1 MWKNNNFFIGML
13 ASLLLTLASAAL
25 VILAGPPVYRLLSL
39 SGPENKLLLLAFL
52 PGVLLMRWYMRKLR
66 FDKAGMGALLIV
78 FVSIIL
84 FFVLIEGGEFSIYI
98 F

>member
-1 MWKNNNFFIGML
+1 ML
-13 ASLLLTLASAAL
+13 ASLLLTLASAAV

-52 PGVLLMRWYMRKLR
+52 PGVLLMRWYLRKLR

-84 FFVLIEGGEFSIYI
+84 YFVLVEGGDFSIY
-98 F
+98 FF

>member
-1 MWKNNNFFIGML
+1 ML

-25 VILAGPPVYRLLSL
+25 VILASPPVYRLLSL
-39 SGPENKLLLLAFL
+39 SRPENKLLLLAFL